1 MVMCGDNNSNYSADV
16 SLKGMNFA
24 TNYHERFL
32 MRFSLTEDSW
42 VLNGVYKAGDVIR
55 LPEN

>member
-1 MVMCGDNNSNYSADV
+1 MCGDNNSNYSADV
-16 SLKGMNFA
+16 SFKGMNFA